1 VLQLLRTLLLSL
13 VSLPLLDVDI
23 DVRLEEEEEEEESTR
38 KKKMKMNY
46 LFHVLLNTF
55 ETVQSQ
61 RFEIVRQLSPR
72 LLLRRLPQ

>member
-23 DVRLEEEEEEEESTR
+23 DVRQEEEEESTR

-72 LLLRRLPQ
+72 LLLRRRLPQ